1 MFNGMKDGA
10 KSFFECG
17 YDIRMKLINKTSLC
31 TRSSRGVA
39 TILCAALLID
49 VLPAP
54 MTDAVAQPM
63 GLPSIGAT
71 SGADLS
77 PAVELQLGQAIMA
90 QGRQDP
96 TFINDTDI
104 TQYLTT
110 MGQRLAA
117 FSPGIVPD
125 VHLFAVIDP
134 EINAFAM
141 PGGFIGVNSGLVLA
155 TTDESELAGVLSHE
169 IGHVVQRHIARG
181 MTQQKQT
188 GTLALATLAAALL
201 AALAGGGGNLAMGV
215 AAFGQAAALDR
226 QLGFSRDAEREA
238 DRAGFQMMSRAGYD
252 PKGMVDMFSMLLNA
266 SRLNEGA
273 GGGAWASTHPL
284 SIDRLSD
291 IENRVR
297 LLPPSTYVDSPD
309 YAFVRAKLR
318 VIQGRD
324 DGSQRSASE
333 QFTDEAQ
340 MQKGV
345 RRAAAQYG
353 LALIAFQKESLTEAQ
368 TWLGRA
374 QSDGRQA
381 PQLAVLG
388 IDIAAARKDNAAALT
403 IAADAWKR
411 WPGNFAVA
419 IAYVQA
425 LQRVGKNAEAES
437 LLRTLAPRWVDAE
450 PRFYELLAQSEQLAG
465 ARVQAGRDRARYY
478 VAIGAFPAAASQLQ
492 EVRDLSTDFY
502 EQSQIDVQL
511 KEVRD
516 KLDEQRQLL
525 ERFKIGTQS
534 LS

>member
-1 MFNGMKDGA
+1 MLNGA
-10 KSFFECG
+10 KVTFKCR
-17 YDIRMKLINKTSLC
+17 YDIRMKPSNKTSLC
-31 TRSSRGVA
+31 TRSMRRVA
-39 TILCAALLID
+39 TILCATLFVELL
-49 VLPAP
+49 LAP
-54 MTDAVAQPM
+54 VVPVYAQPI

-96 TFINDTDI
+96 TYVNDTDI
-104 TQYLTT
+104 TQYLTA

-117 FSPGIVPD
+117 FSPGTVPD

-134 EINAFAM
+134 EINAFAL

-155 TTDESELAGVLSHE
+155 TTNESELAGVLAHE

-188 GTLALATLAAALL
+188 GTLALASLAAALL

-238 DRAGFQMMSRAGYD
+238 DRAGFQMMTKAGYD
-252 PKGMVDMFSMLLNA
+252 PKGMMDMFSMLLNA

-297 LLPPSTYVDSPD
+297 LLPPSKYADSAD

-318 VIQGRD
+318 VIQGRED
-324 DGSQRSASE
+324 VSQRTASE

-340 MQKGV
+340 AQSGV

-353 LALIAFQKESLTEAQ
+353 LALIAFQKESLADAQ
-368 TWLGRA
+368 TWLNRA
-374 QSDGRQA
+374 ESDGRRA

-388 IDIAAARKDNAAALT
+388 ADIASARKDYAAALK
-403 IAADAWKR
+403 IATDAWKQ

-425 LQRVGKNAEAES
+425 LQRVGRNSEAET
-437 LLRTLAPRWVDAE
+437 LLRTLAPRLVDSE
-450 PRFYELLAQSEQLAG
+450 PRFYEMLAQSEESAG

-478 VAIGAFPAAASQLQ
+478 VAVGAFPAAAAQLQ
-492 EVRDLSTDFY
+492 EVRDRSTDFY

-525 ERFKIGTQS
+525 ERFKIGTPS